1 MLPAELKAKDKR
13 GSLQAGLKTLAN
25 VLTNGKSDDP
35 NQDIT
40 KSSSLPTL
48 LIQMLKNLI
57 KSGESIKQSGLADVL
72 ADLVKNIALLGKTS
86 FNKQIGIEPIV
97 LKIFVP
103 LLPLLFK
110 EASSPAL

>member
-1 MLPAELKAKDKR
+1 
-13 GSLQAGLKTLAN
+13 
-25 VLTNGKSDDP
+25 
-35 NQDIT
+35 
-40 KSSSLPTL
+40 
-48 LIQMLKNLI
+48 
-57 KSGESIKQSGLADVL
+57 L

-110 EASSPAL
+110 ESSSPTLQLAAMKALGIFSSQASIIPIRMQNFYKDLVE